1 MTEKIFTPD
10 EAAKFLGVHPRT
22 IRRWLRDGEL
32 QGVKYGRLW
41 RIRESDLLKRK
52 KQPE

>member
-1 MTEKIFTPD
+1 MKENFINPK
-10 EAAKFLGVHPRT
+10 EAAEILGVTLDT

-32 QGVKYGRLW
+32 QGVKFGRLW
-41 RIRESDLLKRK
+41 RIRESDLMRNK